1 MPKSVQEAVPVQ
13 TIYDDGIFKVG
24 TDRYSRTYRFSDIN
38 YSVASYDDK
47 MDMLQNYMSLI
58 NSLDSEAKITIN
70 NRRLNRHDFER
81 DTLLKEKDDNL
92 NKFRKEYNQ
101 MLLAKATGGNT
112 IVQEKY
118 ITITVSE
125 QNVEDASQAL
135 QRIGTGLSVQLG
147 RLGSTS
153 EELDAA
159 ERLRILHDFYRY
171 GEEVLF
177 RTDIDEKRRR
187 GHDIKD
193 YVCPDHMEIHKDYIM
208 IGERYARV
216 LFLKEYASFI
226 SDDFVTKIMD
236 RKQNMMLSIDITP
249 VSMGEALRDV
259 EKRLLG
265 IDTNI
270 TQWQRR
276 QNANNN
282 FTAEVPYD
290 MELQRKQLR
299 EFLDDLQTRDQRMM
313 LATLTLVHTADTL
326 EELNRNT
333 KAIQAVGQESLCQIG
348 ILKIQQ
354 LDGLNT
360 VLPVGDKKLCLS
372 RTLTTE
378 ALSAFVPFR
387 VQDVKHTHGIYYGQN
402 VESRNMIIAD
412 RRNLLNGNSFIL
424 GVSGSGKSF
433 AAKSEITNLM
443 LSSDADIIILDPERE
458 VRQEVA

>member
-1 MPKSVQEAVPVQ
+1 MYTV
-13 TIYDDGIFKVG
+13 
-24 TDRYSRTYRFSDIN
+24 
-38 YSVASYDDK
+38 
-47 MDMLQNYMSLI
+47 L
-58 NSLDSEAKITIN
+58 N
-70 NRRLNRHDFER
+70 N
-81 DTLLKEKDDNL
+81 DT
-92 NKFRKEYNQ
+92 
-101 MLLAKATGGNT
+101 A
-112 IVQEKY
+112 I
-118 ITITVSE
+118 
-125 QNVEDASQAL
+125 
-135 QRIGTGLSVQLG
+135 
-147 RLGSTS
+147 
-153 EELDAA
+153 
-159 ERLRILHDFYRY
+159 
-171 GEEVLF
+171 
-177 RTDIDEKRRR
+177 
-187 GHDIKD
+187 
-193 YVCPDHMEIHKDYIM
+193 
-208 IGERYARV
+208 
-216 LFLKEYASFI
+216 
-226 SDDFVTKIMD
+226 DFVTKIMD
-236 RKQNMMLSIDITP
+236 RKQNRMLSIDIIP

-265 IDTNI
+265 VDTNI

-313 LATLTLVHTADTL
+313 LATLTIVHTADTL

-354 LDGLNT
+354 VDGLNT

-402 VESRNMIIAD
+402 VECRNMIIAD
-412 RRNLLNGNSFIL
+412 RRNLLNGNSFVL

-458 VRQEVA
+458 YTPLVRWWRFQRRAMPISMPWTCTGTMGKSIPL